1 MRLRRKRMRRSPAVM
16 LDRNGLCALV
26 RRFWNDE
33 TATAQSHALMTGL
46 AIVALMTIA
55 SCL

>member
-1 MRLRRKRMRRSPAVM
+1 MRLRRQRLRRSPVVI
-16 LDRNGLCALV
+16 LGRNGLCALV
-26 RRFWNDE
+26 RRFWDDE
-33 TATAQSHALMTGL
+33 TATAQSHALVTGL